1 MRLAAP
7 ILLAAAVA
15 ARDTLHESLTLHP
28 LPDGKLSVLFE
39 FTTQFDLHHGE
50 GSTHQSH
57 HALTPPGLLL
67 PLERN
72 NVSELTVSFT
82 SGQWHARRHGE
93 AGPLAYEAGG
103 GGGSVRGWLRGA
115 PAETDAAWDAVT
127 HAFGGMFCAGVV
139 GAEDSGKAIRTFGE
153 LYPPAHDGE
162 NASHYLVSTPHL
174 HLCTENLTP
183 FLSLL
188 PSKGLSGLSALLA
201 KPGVVLSWGFK
212 TEGIDVVMPTADAPG
227 SWRGWWEGVVDLV
240 PMRNDA
246 RDFTIHKLFQQLVP
260 RPFPAASSSVIRVV
274 RPRGEHFSSDPAP
287 ARSVKQW
294 MDGRQRVVDEW
305 DLADVSGRDM
315 GFWWDGEG
323 HFQHPLSFEPPFVTI
338 SRVAADRNAAD
349 ATLVIDI
356 TNNADVDRPV
366 VYSEVWPWWVKGWM
380 SEMTVRVDGKDKR
393 GLLRGVEYMPSVPPT
408 PSTTTLHLHLTL
420 PAHSVLRVSIPFTK
434 LTLKYDDHRPDAE
447 RGREIPPGVLTLLD
461 IEGEDGEDGEGDG
474 DVDHRR
480 SSRRHVYAAK
490 LLLDVPTPDFS
501 MPYNVIIMSSTVMA
515 VFFGSLQ
522 GRLVRRWGWV
532 EIEPTPEEAAT
543 EQEQVPEA
551 EPLFPRGEKVSYDM
565 LEEDLNANDTDS
577 DAEEA
582 G

>member
-7 ILLAAAVA
+7 ILLAAAAV
-15 ARDTLHESLTLHP
+15 ARDTFHESLTLHP

-39 FTTQFDLHHGE
+39 YTTQFDLHHGA

-57 HALTPPGLLL
+57 HSLTPPGLLL

-93 AGPLAYEAGG
+93 AGPLSYDAGG
-103 GGGSVRGWLRGA
+103 GGGSVRGWLRGS

-139 GAEDSGKAIRTFGE
+139 GAEDSGEAVRTFGE
-153 LYPPAHDGE
+153 LYPPARDD
-162 NASHYLVSTPHL
+162 ASHYLVSTPHL

-188 PSKGLSGLSALLA
+188 PSKGVSGLSALLA
-201 KPGVVLSWGFK
+201 KPGVVLAWGFK

-227 SWRGWWEGVVDLV
+227 SWKGWWEGVVDLV
-240 PMRNDA
+240 PKRGE
-246 RDFTIHKLFQQLVP
+246 RSFTINKVFQQPLP
-260 RPFPAASSSVIRVV
+260 RVFPAASSSVIRVI
-274 RPRGEHFSSDPAP
+274 RPRDDRFRADPAP
-287 ARSVKQW
+287 PRTVERW
-294 MDGRQRVVDEW
+294 MDGRKRTVDEW
-305 DLADVSGRDM
+305 DLAKVAGKDM
-315 GFWWDGEG
+315 AFWWDGEG
-323 HFQHPLSFEPPFVTI
+323 QFEHPLSFEPPLVTI

-349 ATLVIDI
+349 ATLVVDI
-356 TNNADVDRPV
+356 ANNADVDRPA

-380 SEMTVRVDGKDKR
+380 SELAVSIDSEDRRD
-393 GLLRGVEYMPSVPPT
+393 LLRDIEYIPSVPPT

-420 PAHSVLRVSIPFTK
+420 PARSTLRLSIPFTK

-447 RGREIPPGVLTLLD
+447 RGREIPSGVLTLLD
-461 IEGEDGEDGEGDG
+461 VEGEDDESEA

-480 SSRRHVYAAK
+480 SSRRRVYSAK

-501 MPYNVIIMSSTVMA
+501 MPYNVIIMTSTVMA
-515 VFFGSLQ
+515 VFFGSIQ

-532 EIEPTPEEAAT
+532 ETGPSEEPVV
-543 EQEQVPEA
+543 EQVPES
-551 EPLFPRGEKVSYDM
+551 ERLFPPGEKASYDIF
-565 LEEDLNANDTDS
+565 EGDLNANDTDS

-582 G
+582 E